1 MTTLILLNKPFRM
14 LTQFTDDQG
23 RPTLANCVDIPGVYS
38 AGRLDYDS
46 EGLLLLTDDGA
57 VIHGLAHPSQ
67 KVAKTYYA
75 QVEGAPTEDDLA
87 QLRRGVTLKDGPTRP
102 AEVDAVAEPEWLWDR
117 NPPIRE
123 RKQIPTTWLRIRITE
138 GRNRQVRRMT
148 AHIGFPTLRL
158 IRWGL
163 GDLTLG
169 DLQPGQYHQLDSR
182 DLADNGINIHKKKG
196 RHPSGAA
203 RGNVKGVKRSGS
215 HPFRNQ
221 PRHTRNRK
229 A

>member
-1 MTTLILLNKPFRM
+1 MTTLILLNKPFRV

-23 RPTLANCVDIPGVYS
+23 RPTLADCVDIPGVYS

-75 QVEGAPTEDDLA
+75 QVEGAPTDDDLEP
-87 QLRRGVTLKDGPTRP
+87 LRRGVTLKDGPTRP
-102 AEVDAVAEPEWLWDR
+102 ADVDRVAEPDWLWER

-163 GDLTLG
+163 GELSLG
-169 DLQPGQYHQLDSR
+169 DLQPGQYRQLGIG
-182 DLADNGINIHKKKG
+182 DLKDNGINLEKKK
-196 RHPSGAA
+196 RRRPSGPA
-203 RGNVKGVKRSGS
+203 RGNAKPVKRSGP
-215 HPFRNQ
+215 HPSRNR
-221 PRHTRNRK
+221 PRRTRNRK